1 MKLRFR
7 RVRGKAA
14 ACCLLPFILVLVVD
28 RAAGQLGKSV
38 RLSGYV
44 TDQSSG
50 APISGAYIDIQDDNY
65 QDLTGSPTDSS
76 GFYDISVPWVGAYT
90 VSASVWADID
100 GYSQLRFVPASSTV
114 SPGNAAALRLDFA
127 LRPGV
132 NLVLDVYD
140 NSGNLI
146 RNGDLRTLTRGNV
159 YATDLGDLPQYGTFF
174 AAKDAYCLALANGG
188 TWELSVPSLVVPV
201 SSLNRVHLLFEVPG
215 FGQVILDADNEGA
228 GYSVAAQGH
237 NVVLNF
243 NYEAAKSELASLNRD
258 YNAFRSNGYAI
269 SQAVADGI
277 QSSTDHL
284 RAAESQLAKTPPAL
298 PQAVAELNLSLNAAL
313 WAHEQLHLDKASADI
328 ETNRK
333 GSVRLR
339 VLDNRNQPIAGA
351 QVSFRQTTHDFLFA
365 ANEMGKGGGY
375 DPRYS
380 ALLRPA
386 GIDYSYMI
394 GGWGSVEPSPGEFNW
409 SGIDTYQDIQ
419 AQLGQGFGLMGGL
432 TLWLMRTGWAGTSF
446 CPAYLDSMTFPQVL
460 ANAHDHMQALASRYR
475 GRIDLWEINEQNMDW
490 TNALNLTWDQKIEI
504 YASAIGGM
512 KEGNPDAKVIFT
524 SNALPYEFNAA
535 KLERTDVRAV
545 NMDFPEFL
553 RLLDARKTGADVIG
567 LEFYYSGLNT
577 DGYAP
582 PGLNLVQISR
592 LLDLYGALGKPVF
605 FREFSAPSAQYANSS
620 WWHRPWDQATQAEYL
635 KAVYTIAFSKPSVE
649 EIAWSY
655 GVSDSEAYIL
665 SGGLLD
671 ANLNPKASYYALKAL
686 TESWT
691 TSGQGQTDAN
701 GEFVLQ
707 GFAGAYDVSVAALGG
722 AVRQTQIHVYERR
735 NDQAAVSFDKG
746 VLPGVSTAVSAAS
759 FLPGPIAPGEMV
771 TIFGSAM
778 ASDTPAALTLNA
790 AGLVDN
796 ELSGTRV
803 LFDGQAAPLIY
814 VSANQVSAVVP
825 YALAGKPTTQ
835 LQIEY
840 NGNQSTPA
848 VLQVAGAAPGLFT
861 ADSSGKGQGAIL
873 NQDTSLNSPK
883 TPATRGSIVVLYA
896 TGEGQTTPPGVDG
909 KIAQST
915 LPKPNLSVSARIGGI
930 DAEVLYAGAAPGL
943 AAGVLQANLRIPM
956 DVAVGDA
963 VPIVLVVGGIASQ
976 PGVTLAV
983 R

>member
-1 MKLRFR
+1 MKLRLR

-28 RAAGQLGKSV
+28 RATGQPGKSV

-50 APISGAYIDIQDDNY
+50 APIPGTYIDIQDNNS
-65 QDLTGSPTDSS
+65 QHLIGATTDSS
-76 GFYDISVPWVGAYT
+76 GFYDTSVAWVSAYT
-90 VSASVWADID
+90 VSTSVWADID
-100 GYSQLRFVPASSTV
+100 GYSQLRYIPASSTA
-114 SPGNAAALRLDFA
+114 SPGNAATLRLDFA

-146 RNGDLRTLTRGNV
+146 RNSDLRNLTRGSV
-159 YATDLGDLPQYGTFF
+159 YATDLADLPQYGTFF
-174 AAKDAYCLALANGG
+174 AAKDTYCVAHGS
-188 TWELSVPSLVVPV
+188 TWELAVPSLVVPV

-215 FGQVILDADNEGA
+215 FGQSILDADNEGA

-237 NVVLNF
+237 NLVLNF
-243 NYEAAKSELASLNRD
+243 NYEAAKSELASLRRD
-258 YNAFRSNGYAI
+258 TDTFRSNRYAI

-277 QSSTDHL
+277 QSGTDHL

-298 PQAVAELNLSLNAAL
+298 PQAVAELNLSLKAAL
-313 WAHEQLHLDKASADI
+313 YAHEQLHLEKASADI

-339 VLDNRNQPIAGA
+339 VLDDRNQPIAGA
-351 QVSFRQTTHDFLFA
+351 KVSFRQTTHDFLFA
-365 ANEMGKGGGY
+365 AVAMGQAGY
-375 DPRYS
+375 DPRYP

-386 GIDYSYMI
+386 GINYSDLI
-394 GGWGSVEPSPGEFNW
+394 VAWESVEPSPGKFDW
-409 SGIDTYQDIQ
+409 STIDTYQNIQ
-419 AQLGQGFGLMGGL
+419 AQLDQGFGLMGGL
-432 TLWLMRTGWAGTSF
+432 ALWLMRTGWAGTNF
-446 CPAYLDSMTFPQVL
+446 CPTYLDSMTFSQVL

-475 GRIDLWEINEQNMDW
+475 GRVDLWEFNEQNMDW
-490 TNALNLTWDQKIEI
+490 ANAINLTWDQKIEL
-504 YASAIGGM
+504 YRSAINGM
-512 KEGNPDAKVIFT
+512 KEGNPGAKVAFGA
-524 SNALPYEFNAA
+524 NALPYEFNAP
-535 KLERTDVRAV
+535 KLERTDVRAESV
-545 NMDFPEFL
+545 DFPEFL
-553 RLLDARKTGADVIG
+553 RLLDVRNTGADVIA
-567 LEFYYSGLNT
+567 LELYYSGINT

-582 PGLNLVQISR
+582 PGLNVVQISR
-592 LLDLYGALGKPVF
+592 LLELYSALGKPVF
-605 FREFSAPSAQYANSS
+605 IREFSAPSAQYANSS
-620 WWHRPWDQATQAEYL
+620 WWHRPWDEATQAEYL
-635 KAVYTIAFSKPSVE
+635 KAVYTIAFSKPLVQ

-665 SGGLLD
+665 SGGLLN
-671 ANLNPKASYYALKAL
+671 AKLNPKASYYALKAL

-701 GEFVLQ
+701 GELVLR

-722 AVRQTQIHVYERR
+722 AVRRTQIHVYERR
-735 NDQAAVSFDKG
+735 NDQAEVSFAEG
-746 VLPGVSTAVSAAS
+746 VLPGVSTAVNAAS
-759 FLPGPIAPGEMV
+759 FLPSPITPGEMI

-778 ASDTPAALTLNA
+778 ASDTPAALRLNA

-796 ELSGTRV
+796 ELSGTQV

-814 VSANQVSAVVP
+814 LSANQVSAVVP
-825 YALAGKPTTQ
+825 YALAGKATTQ
-835 LQIEY
+835 LQIEC

-848 VLQVAGAAPGLFT
+848 VLQVADAAPGLFT
-861 ADSSGKGQGAIL
+861 ADASGKGQGAIL
-873 NQDTSLNSPK
+873 NQDTSLNSPQ
-883 TPATRGSIVVLYA
+883 TPATRGSIVVVYA

-915 LPKPNLSVSARIGGI
+915 LPKPNLSVSARVGGI

-943 AAGVLQANLRIPM
+943 VAGVLQANLRIPM
-956 DVAVGDA
+956 DVAVSDA

-983 R
+983 H

>member
-1 MKLRFR
+1 
-7 RVRGKAA
+7 
-14 ACCLLPFILVLVVD
+14 
-28 RAAGQLGKSV
+28 
-38 RLSGYV
+38 
-44 TDQSSG
+44 
-50 APISGAYIDIQDDNY
+50 
-65 QDLTGSPTDSS
+65 
-76 GFYDISVPWVGAYT
+76 
-90 VSASVWADID
+90 
-100 GYSQLRFVPASSTV
+100 
-114 SPGNAAALRLDFA
+114 
-127 LRPGV
+127 
-132 NLVLDVYD
+132 
-140 NSGNLI
+140 
-146 RNGDLRTLTRGNV
+146 
-159 YATDLGDLPQYGTFF
+159 
-174 AAKDAYCLALANGG
+174 
-188 TWELSVPSLVVPV
+188 VVPV

-215 FGQVILDADNEGA
+215 FGQIMLDADNEGA

-258 YNAFRSNGYAI
+258 TNAFRSNGYAI

-284 RAAESQLAKTPPAL
+284 RTAEGQLTKTPPGLA
-298 PQAVAELNLSLNAAL
+298 QAVAQLNLSLNAAL
-313 WAHEQLHLDKASADI
+313 WAHEQLLLEKAGADI

-333 GSVRLR
+333 GSIRLR
-339 VLDNRNQPIAGA
+339 ALDDQDQPIAGA
-351 QVSFRQTTHDFLFA
+351 TISFRQTTHDFLFA
-365 ANEMGKGGGY
+365 ATEMGKGGSY

-386 GIDYSYMI
+386 GINYSYVDV
-394 GGWGSVEPSPGEFNW
+394 GWGSIEPSPGKFNW
-409 SGIDTYQDIQ
+409 SGIDTYQNIQ

-432 TLWLMRTGWAGTSF
+432 ALWLMRTGWAGTSF
-446 CPAYLDSMTFPQVL
+446 CPAYLDSMTFPEVL
-460 ANAHDHMQALASRYR
+460 ANAHDHMRTMASHYR
-475 GRIDLWEINEQNMDW
+475 GRIDLWEFNEQNMDW
-490 TNALNLTWDQKIEI
+490 SNALNLTWDQKIEL
-504 YASAIGGM
+504 YHSAIDGM
-512 KEGNPDAKVIFT
+512 KEGNPGAKVIFDA
-524 SNALPYEFNAA
+524 NALPYEFNAA

-553 RLLDARKTGADVIG
+553 RLLEARKTGADAIG

-592 LLDLYGALGKPVF
+592 LLDLYSALGKPVYV
-605 FREFSAPSAQYANSS
+605 RELSAPSAQYANSS
-620 WWHRPWDQATQAEYL
+620 WWHRPWDEATQAEYL
-635 KAVYTIAFSKPSVE
+635 KAVYTIAFSKPLVQ
-649 EIAWSY
+649 EIGWSY
-655 GVSDSEAYIL
+655 GVSDSEAYL
-665 SGGLLD
+665 RSGGLLD
-671 ANLNPKASYYALKAL
+671 SNLKPKASYYALKDL

-691 TSGQGQTDAN
+691 TIGQGQTDAN

-707 GFAGAYDVSVAALGG
+707 GFAGTYEVSVADPSGG
-722 AVRQTQIHVYERR
+722 VHQTQVHVYEQRR
-735 NDQAAVSFDKG
+735 DQAE
-746 VLPGVSTAVSAAS
+746 VLPGVSATVNAAS
-759 FLPGPIAPGEMV
+759 FLPGPIAPGELI

-778 ASDTPAALTLNA
+778 GSDTPAALRLNA

-796 ELSGTRV
+796 ELSGTQV

-814 VSANQVSAVVP
+814 VSANQVSAIVP

-840 NGNQSTPA
+840 NGNQSTPV
-848 VLQVAGAAPGLFT
+848 VLQVADAAPGLFT

-883 TPATRGSIVVLYA
+883 TPATRGSIVVVYA

-915 LPKPNLSVSARIGGI
+915 LPKPSLSVSARVGGI

-943 AAGVLQANLRIPM
+943 VAGVLQANLRIPM
-956 DVAVGDA
+956 DVAVSDA

-983 R
+983 Q